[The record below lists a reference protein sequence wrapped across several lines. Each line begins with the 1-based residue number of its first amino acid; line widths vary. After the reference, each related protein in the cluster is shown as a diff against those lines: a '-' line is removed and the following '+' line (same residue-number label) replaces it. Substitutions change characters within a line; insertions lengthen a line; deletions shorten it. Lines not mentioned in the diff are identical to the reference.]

1 LHSWRQQ
8 DPTSAL
14 AWLATFRSLSPKTPR
29 GESRTEKSHP
39 ESHDDDGCEAQTP
52 RRYTSFENMGL
63 FIIEVGRER
72 SVRVIAMED
81 VSDDPDD
88 L

>member
-1 LHSWRQQ
+1 
-8 DPTSAL
+8 
-14 AWLATFRSLSPKTPR
+14 
-29 GESRTEKSHP
+29 
-39 ESHDDDGCEAQTP
+39 
-52 RRYTSFENMGL
+52 MGL